1 MTALLHFNSCVLFL
15 GWLLKKVLRSSVYFK
30 YFFSTSTTKLNSNH
44 IFSASSSKKTW
55 WSSMM
60 VGFKCMRVSRKWEKH
75 VVSYAFIN
83 FTRLQKKVSSCNSLI
98 QQCHT
103 KENKVLH
110 KLSKSNWISWVSNC
124 IFFVSIFEVYLL
136 YFYFILNRLWV

>member
-1 MTALLHFNSCVLFL
+1 MCYSWDDFWKKFYILESILNISFPLQQRNSIQTIFFLRLLPKNVVIINDGGF
-15 GWLLKKVLRSSVYFK
+15 SS
-30 YFFSTSTTKLNSNH
+30 
-44 IFSASSSKKTW
+44 
-55 WSSMM
+55 
-60 VGFKCMRVSRKWEKH
+60 KCMRVARKWEKH

-124 IFFVSIFEVYLL
+124 IFFVSISDIYLL
-136 YFYFILNRLWV
+136 YFHCITNDVQ